1 MGALCSAVLS
11 WVKRRRC
18 SECCLSSAYI
28 ATIALRWV
36 IDYYDDAAAGIIS
49 ERERERERAVIAARA
64 LRRVWPKWNGSDV
77 TGRRVGSASTC
88 IIVQYIARL
97 WRHFSAGNVSAAI
110 ISCMFLSIDHTQ
122 CWSAPV
128 YSTALLLI
136 YQTNEMIAYR
146 NLPVRTFH

>member
-1 MGALCSAVLS
+1 MGEAKTLQWMLS
-11 WVKRRRC
+11 VICIYCYYRFTLSDWLLRRR
-18 SECCLSSAYI
+18 SSRHYQ
-28 ATIALRWV
+28 R
-36 IDYYDDAAAGIIS
+36 